1 MPPSLRRLRAG
12 LSIPLAL
19 AAACAGDGQSG
30 DSDGPPQVRVD
41 TTAVGIAWEVTG
53 RGPAVVLVHGTNLDR
68 RSWAGVVDALSS
80 DHTVVTYDLRS
91 HGGSIDAGGAWSD
104 LDDLAGVLDAAGLDR
119 VRLVGLSAGAGIALE
134 FAVEHPARVAGLV
147 LVSPSVRGFR
157 PEPGD
162 VPDVFGPLAQALPTG
177 DPDAIGDALVALP
190 TFRVAPT
197 RQPAVDA
204 IVRDNLRLFA
214 VDPNWMRS
222 PDTPPLQRLGEV
234 AAPTAI
240 VVGTEDFPAAR
251 RLAERLAGGIPSA
264 DLQVIE
270 GAHHLIPIDRP
281 EIVAAAVER
290 LPPP

>member
-1 MPPSLRRLRAG
+1 MPPSLRRLRVG

-19 AAACAGDGQSG
+19 TAACTGGGESRA
-30 DSDGPPQVRVD
+30 SDGPPPARVD

-68 RSWAGVVDALSS
+68 RVWAGVVDVLSP

-91 HGGSIDAGGAWSD
+91 HGASIDAAGAWSD

-119 VRLVGLSAGAGIALE
+119 VRLVGLSAGAGVALE

-177 DPDAIGDALVALP
+177 DRDAIGDALVALP
-190 TFRVAPT
+190 TFRVAPA

-204 IVRDNLRLFA
+204 MVRENLRLFA
-214 VDPNWMRS
+214 VDPSWMRS

-240 VVGTEDFPAAR
+240 VVGTEDFPAAL
-251 RLAERLAGGIPSA
+251 RLAEHLAVGIASA
-264 DLQVIE
+264 DLQVLE
-270 GAHHLIPIDRP
+270 GAPHLIPVDRP
-281 EIVAAAVER
+281 GVVATAVER